1 MAIELQVEK
10 IRAAEATSARDSAV
24 QRLSSAYD
32 SIKEKVYMI
41 NRLQSEKID
50 LEQRLNDFDTRL
62 KEAVEQ
68 ARSEERMALQDEM
81 KHLRNLIQILR
92 SGDAKSTTASS
103 DSESVSASTLFSG
116 TVEDTPL
123 LLPVAEEADSKE
135 KVSC

>member
-1 MAIELQVEK
+1 
-10 IRAAEATSARDSAV
+10 
-24 QRLSSAYD
+24 
-32 SIKEKVYMI
+32 MI

-116 TVEDTPL
+116 TVEDTPS